1 MQTTKL
7 SIGTQVRR
15 LAATTDNTNG
25 RTGEIV
31 EIDETAGRY
40 RVRWTLEAS
49 GRPVNTNNPTAGT
62 RTWVKYQFV
71 EVVAQ

>member
-1 MQTTKL
+1 MR
-7 SIGTQVRR
+7 I
-15 LAATTDNTNG
+15 AAETDYTNG

-40 RVRWTLEAS
+40 RVLWTAEKS
-49 GRPVNTNNPTAGT
+49 GRQIRDGKGL

-71 EVVAQ
+71 KVVA